1 MDVVEVNLLYQML
14 DIILKSQVMKMFRLE
29 CSIYTGKNSQY
40 IICRK
45 KFKWKNLQKKKTFK
59 TYIIKQYNRFFM
71 SILSITKK
79 LDNQSKLHLATAPCA
94 SV

>member
-1 MDVVEVNLLYQML
+1 MQDEIQMEKL
-14 DIILKSQVMKMFRLE
+14 AE
-29 CSIYTGKNSQY
+29 KNP
-40 IICRK
+40 
-45 KFKWKNLQKKKTFK
+45 FK